1 MFHPSQNRIAPETL
15 KKGDIVKLSCV
26 QDGIVVSN
34 RTVRI
39 YDVRSHG
46 VTVDF
51 SRRFNVKKTSC
62 PGWRL
67 PNGNEGLFI
76 EYRNRSA
83 RWRKCETEKEL
94 RP

>member
-1 MFHPSQNRIAPETL
+1 MFIQASFRIAPETL

-51 SRRFNVKKTSC
+51 SRRFNVKKKSY

-76 EYRNRSA
+76 EYRNKSA
-83 RWRKCETEKEL
+83 RWRKCETEKEV